1 MTFVTAAIIGATGA
15 VIGGGVAAYG
25 ANKAGERQA
34 DAATNAANVQAQS
47 AREAQALK
55 KQMFDQQMAGQEPFR
70 QAGLTSQNRLME
82 YLGLGGNAGAA
93 GYGKY
98 GRDFGMSDFQSDP
111 GYAFRLGEG
120 QKALERSAAA
130 RGGLISGGALKA
142 ATRYGQDMG
151 SQEYQ
156 NAFQRYQTNRSN
168 QLQPLGNLMAMGQS
182 AASNQGSAAGDY
194 GSAGANLIT
203 GAGNAAAGGIT
214 GAGNAQ
220 AAGYMGMANTLA
232 GGINTAASGY
242 QNQQNFNN
250 WLSSQPKTGYNYMY
264 SDSGAVGPP
273 SYAMQPS
280 YGSMPGG
287 VR

>member
-1 MTFVTAAIIGATGA
+1 MTFWVAGASILGG
-15 VIGGGVAAYG
+15 VIGGAGARSAA
-25 ANKAGERQA
+25 NTQA
-34 DAATNAANVQAQS
+34 DAATNAANIQAQS
-47 AREAQALK
+47 AREAQALQ

-70 QAGLTSQNRLME
+70 QAGITGQNRLME

-182 AASNQGSAAGDY
+182 AASNQGSAAGNY
-194 GSAGANLIT
+194 GNAGANLIT
-203 GAGNAAAGGIT
+203 GAGNAMAGGIT

-220 AAGYMGMANTLA
+220 AAGQMGMANTFA
-232 GGINTAASGY
+232 GALGTAASGY
-242 QNQQNFNN
+242 QNQTNFNN
-250 WLSSQPKTGYNYMY
+250 WMANQPKPGYNYMY